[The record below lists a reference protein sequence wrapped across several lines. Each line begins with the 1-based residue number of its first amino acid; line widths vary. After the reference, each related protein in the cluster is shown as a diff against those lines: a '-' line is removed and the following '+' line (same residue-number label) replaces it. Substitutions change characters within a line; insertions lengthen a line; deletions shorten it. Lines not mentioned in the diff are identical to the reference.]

1 MINHEDIF
9 QAIQREDWGFLTS
22 VLHKN
27 SKDIITDTLL
37 SQAAKT
43 FVSEFLRQID
53 KYPEDKLEIIQ
64 NLETLWLLDKGRFYR
79 LTDEELKIVTCQIV
93 KRKRDKI
100 IEAYNFAK
108 EYPDELICKEVIE
121 LHEKTIQ
128 QKIAHSQSQ
137 RISVTEMKE
146 VSDVDYTISLFKSKQ
161 EIEFFYALKRTFE
174 MYQIYPNVSISCLLN
189 WTLLKNELTENERR
203 YFFTGIID
211 FVVFDQAEGFKPIH
225 FFELDSI
232 YHDNSE
238 SEKKD
243 QMKDSILAKAGV
255 KITRIRKQDKNVDEQ
270 EFIKLIR
277 ELLNK

>member
-53 KYPEDKLEIIQ
+53 KYPEDKLEITQ

-121 LHEKTIQ
+121 LHEKNNTT
-128 QKIAHSQSQ
+128 KNS
-137 RISVTEMKE
+137 
-146 VSDVDYTISLFKSKQ
+146 
-161 EIEFFYALKRTFE
+161 TF
-174 MYQIYPNVSISCLLN
+174 SIS
-189 WTLLKNELTENERR
+189 KNFSDRNERSFR
-203 YFFTGIID
+203 C
-211 FVVFDQAEGFKPIH
+211 
-225 FFELDSI
+225 
-232 YHDNSE
+232 
-238 SEKKD
+238 
-243 QMKDSILAKAGV
+243 
-255 KITRIRKQDKNVDEQ
+255 
-270 EFIKLIR
+270 
-277 ELLNK
+277 